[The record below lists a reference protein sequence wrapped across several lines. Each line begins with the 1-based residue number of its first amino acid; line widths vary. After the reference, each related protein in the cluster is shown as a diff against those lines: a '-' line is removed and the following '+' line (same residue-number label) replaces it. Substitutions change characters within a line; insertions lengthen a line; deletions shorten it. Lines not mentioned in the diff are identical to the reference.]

1 MRSGLKR
8 YWPSPAMIVA
18 MVALGVGLAGTGGA
32 SVAISGPNTKAG
44 ATTKASPTATGP
56 RGPRGFR
63 GPKGAKGD
71 KGDPGPPGAPG
82 VQGVQGV
89 QGPPGRT
96 GPPGAAAAGVWAV
109 VNADGTLARGSG
121 VDSVTHPDTGV
132 YSVQFTSTISQCA
145 WLASISQGNFGFITT
160 GLGDSTTVDI
170 EIRSASDPSETGA
183 VDRAFSLAVVC

>member
-63 GPKGAKGD
+63 GPKGAKGA
-71 KGDPGPPGAPG
+71 KGDPGSPGAQG

-89 QGPPGRT
+89 QGLPGLRGPA
-96 GPPGAAAAGVWAV
+96 GPPAASLWAV
-109 VNADGTLARGSG
+109 VNADGTVARGSG
-121 VDSVTHPDTGV
+121 VVGTNHPSDGI
-132 YSVQFTSTISQCA
+132 YSVKFTGTISQCA
-145 WLASISQGNFGFITT
+145 WLATISQGNFGYITT
-160 GLGDSTTVDI
+160 GLGDSNTVDI
-170 EIRSASDPSETGA
+170 EIRAQGDGSLS
-183 VDRAFSLAVVC
+183 VDRAFHLAVIC